1 MAAVKSITPC
11 CMSKFY
17 IKLLLNLQTSKTLKN
32 HMNFSHL
39 AKIKLV
45 TVIYGANTKVVNAL
59 LDYGLDTTLTTSK
72 LAKILKLKE
81 S

>member
-1 MAAVKSITPC
+1 
-11 CMSKFY
+11 
-17 IKLLLNLQTSKTLKN
+17 
-32 HMNFSHL
+32 MNSSHL
-39 AKIKLV
+39 AKIKPV